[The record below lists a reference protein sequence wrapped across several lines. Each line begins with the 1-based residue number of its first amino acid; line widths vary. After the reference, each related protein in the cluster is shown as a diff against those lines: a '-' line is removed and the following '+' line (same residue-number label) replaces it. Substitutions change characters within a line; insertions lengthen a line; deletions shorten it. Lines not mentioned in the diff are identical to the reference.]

1 MRFPA
6 LSDQQLAVVVRSES
20 VHAWMT
26 RVSDHRGAER
36 VSVTRKVESSGKES
50 VKVPEVLSV
59 LQVAESGIRMESRV
73 QRPVT
78 MLDASEEEV
87 VSQERRTSPS
97 RPKAMAAA
105 GNGLDK
111 RKGKAHLVVV
121 AVAAWNW
128 STDRR

>member
-1 MRFPA
+1 M
-6 LSDQQLAVVVRSES
+6 SDQQLAVVVRSES

-121 AVAAWNW
+121 AVAAWN
-128 STDRR
+128 